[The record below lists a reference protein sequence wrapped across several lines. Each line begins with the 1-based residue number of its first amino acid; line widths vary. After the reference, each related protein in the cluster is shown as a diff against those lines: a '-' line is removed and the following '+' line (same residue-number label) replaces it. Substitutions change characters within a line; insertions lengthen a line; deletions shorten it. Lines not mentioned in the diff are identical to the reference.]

1 MNPTTVRIKQIDEE
15 IRLTLDALRA
25 AQARRQIRV
34 AARLNA
40 KLVGLRRERK
50 RLLTSVRYT
59 PERRPVA
66 SAVVKKER
74 FQLWD
79 LLPKF
84 SLSRSADKPP
94 IGVIDRY
101 AGVSP
106 TKENAPTLAA
116 YYYARAK
123 RRIQSKQAR
132 AYFLLRLEAVKP
144 YLPSKSGPGKLIAA
158 AQARR
163 QAARRAVGRKAYA
176 LSTRLTE
183 QAASLEQQARS
194 MAIQE
199 ASAEKMPSAKE
210 EEASADESLPTETT
224 TEDSATTPE
233 DEKPWYMSPLVWAG
247 GVVGLIVIA
256 KAGGKG
262 KEASKGSTSSVRK
275 SYVVKS
281 SAARTSAPRRT
292 STSLTRSL

>member
-40 KLVGLRRERK
+40 KLMGLRRERK
-50 RLLTSVRYT
+50 RLLASVRYT

-94 IGVIDRY
+94 VGVVDRY

-199 ASAEKMPSAKE
+199 ASAEKMPSAE
-210 EEASADESLPTETT
+210 EEAPADESLPAETT

-262 KEASKGSTSSVRK
+262 KGASKGSTSSVRK